1 MTEVLKIILFDMG
14 IFWRYMLGA
23 AGKDPDAAFN
33 AFIALVKRLSVGFDR
48 VVIAADSGKSF
59 RTRIDPKYKA
69 NRPARLPWQYEQLQ
83 RLKERLVLDG
93 CHLFEAPEWTGTG
106 ERYWLASGSTEKV
119 FLEADDVIRTVCG
132 WARELHFPVRI
143 VSSDK
148 DMLQLIDDEA
158 GIEVQRP
165 ETGDILRADH
175 VISKLGIPPVK
186 VVQWL
191 ALAGDDSDNF
201 KPYHGIGDKTALGWL
216 MQWDTAAAVVE
227 ELMKRDG
234 EGKPLVAGDKAD
246 KVRAGGVEPMQRGVD
261 LAMLRE
267 VPVNCNAILEK
278 REPKPITEATWSAEN
293 SKPPSSPPAAPP
305 SSPSAPR
312 AIESAVTTPIHDPP
326 LAPSRVLAVRQSIDF
341 RTELEPRTPE
351 EAFTMAKHL
360 ANSRL
365 FALETTEQVFAAI
378 LMARSLGVDV
388 ITILRGVHVI
398 EGRLALHA
406 SLITA
411 LVIRSGKADYFK
423 LVKSTDEEAIYKTHR
438 KDDPDP
444 EPTVFRFTIEEA
456 QRANYTYVREGKRG
470 GNWQKI
476 PRTML
481 RHRCATEL
489 ARAVYPDVVM
499 CLYTPDELSGGQS
512 EIVDAEFVEEN
523 RNAA

>member
-1 MTEVLKIILFDMG
+1 MTEVLKIIIFDLG

-33 AFIALVKRLSVGFDR
+33 QMLALVKRLSVGFDR
-48 VVIAADSGKSF
+48 IIIAADSGKSF
-59 RTRIDPKYKA
+59 RARIDPKYKA
-69 NRPARLPWQYEQLQ
+69 NRPARLPWQYEQLR

-93 CHLFEAPEWTGTG
+93 CHLFEAPEWTGAG
-106 ERYWLASGSTEKV
+106 ERYWLAGNATETV
-119 FLEADDVIRTVCG
+119 FLEADDVMRTVCE
-132 WARELHFPVRI
+132 WARERRFPVRI
-143 VSSDK
+143 VTSDK
-148 DMLQLIDDEA
+148 DLLQLVDDEA

-165 ETGDILRADH
+165 ETGDILRADD
-175 VISKLGIPPVK
+175 VISKLGIPPAK

-201 KPYHGIGDKTALGWL
+201 KPYPGVGDKTAIGWL
-216 MQWDTAAAVVE
+216 RQWDTAVTVVE
-227 ELMKRDG
+227 ELLKRDG
-234 EGKPLVAGDKAD
+234 EGKPLVAGAKED
-246 KVRAGGVEPMQRGVD
+246 KVRVGGLEPALRGVD
-261 LAMLRE
+261 LATLRA
-267 VPVNCNAILEK
+267 VPMNCNAILEK
-278 REPKPITEATWSAEN
+278 REPKPITEATWSAEER
-293 SKPPSSPPAAPP
+293 KPPSSPPASSSPP
-305 SSPSAPR
+305 SGPR
-312 AIESAVTTPIHDPP
+312 ATEPAAKTPPNEPPAAQSA
-326 LAPSRVLAVRQSIDF
+326 ALAVRQSTDF
-341 RTELEPRTPE
+341 RIELEPRTPE
-351 EAFTMAKHL
+351 QAFTMAKHL

-365 FALETTEQVFAAI
+365 FALETTEQVFAAM
-378 LMARSLGVDV
+378 LMARSLGVDI

-411 LVIRSGKADYFK
+411 LVIRSGKADYFR
-423 LVKSTDEEAIYKTHR
+423 LVKSTDEEAVYKTHR

-512 EIVDAEFVEEN
+512 EIFEAEFLEEE